1 MVWIFSHRIIK
12 QFPDKKKKQKMLV
25 NKLSE
30 YDTEFGGKK
39 SFKMNPFLLY

>member
-1 MVWIFSHRIIK
+1 
-12 QFPDKKKKQKMLV
+12 MLV

-39 SFKMNPFLLY
+39 SFKMNPFLLYWNVYMKSSKHVWI